1 MIDWTIQDDGSI
13 ISPYGT
19 KVAQLRGS
27 TIYLYDKKVRVGLP
41 LTPAD
46 LSRLTADLQSKH
58 ADPLSQEQCQVTHRT
73 P

>member
-19 KVAQLRGS
+19 KVAQLRGT

-46 LSRLTADLQSKH
+46 LTRLTADLQSMNSEPVSH
-58 ADPLSQEQCQVTHRT
+58 EQCQATHRT